1 MEKKGRRAR
10 SMRGQPVDFDLME
23 IHAQLSNQPKPTEV
37 SAREEFIESRL
48 NRRLKRRIE
57 TQKKREEEL
66 KKQKELQEQQENET
80 EEIGIVEEKPK
91 IAIKEIKEK
100 DQVKAPEKPLPTIED
115 TSLLTE
121 PKIRTIKKK
130 KIED

>member
-1 MEKKGRRAR
+1 
-10 SMRGQPVDFDLME
+10 MRGEVVDFDLME
-23 IHAQLSNQPKPTEV
+23 IHAQLKNQPKPTEV

-57 TQKKREEEL
+57 NQKKLEEEL
-66 KKQKELQEQQENET
+66 KKKKEQEEQVDS
-80 EEIGIVEEKPK
+80 EIGDVEETKPQ
-91 IAIKEIKEK
+91 IAIKEIKEDK
-100 DQVKAPEKPLPTIED
+100 ISVPNQPLPSFIE
-115 TSLLTE
+115 TPEE